1 MNSEDYIPHLDQ
13 ALGLHDELPVF
24 VGYFN
29 FSSETFR
36 EGGGVQSDLGKLDAA
51 GVRCL
56 VASIGYGCYFQTG
69 PRDYRLAGPDEWL
82 LRKQLERIETVT
94 RTILECPRTRL
105 VASREDLGHSEADA
119 IGVIVHLT
127 GNNHTLDLATVDR
140 FFASGVRA
148 IHPAMQY
155 HNRYC
160 AGHEGLPGPGLTEF
174 GREVV
179 QRMNELGL
187 VVDTAHASDASALAM
202 IETSAKPVIDSHTTS
217 RDLVPSSR
225 GLRDT
230 TLKELADGGGVVGV
244 HLADHMLNE
253 RLWEGKYA
261 VASRAGSPGGHLPRL
276 WLYNAHALAKTNDP
290 EERMLLR
297 KNREAQE
304 RFYSERGLPDDPG
317 MPADRAA
324 SVGDLADLVDYLLNL
339 VGEDHV
345 GIGGDVNGIDDHQ
358 WPEGLDHVGQ
368 LPVLTAELLRRGHTP
383 EMLGK
388 FLCRN
393 WERVYRE
400 CLP

>member
-1 MNSEDYIPHLDQ
+1 MNLEDDIPYLDQ
-13 ALGLHDELPVF
+13 ALGLHKEMPVF

-36 EGGGVQSDLGKLDAA
+36 ESGGVQSDLGKLDAA

-69 PRDYRLAGPDEWL
+69 PREYQLAGPNEWL
-82 LRKQLERIETVT
+82 FEKQLERIETVT
-94 RTILECPRTRL
+94 RTIRECPRTRL
-105 VASREDLGHSEADA
+105 VTSAEGLSHCGDGT

-127 GNNHTLDLATVDR
+127 GNNHTVDLATVDR

-187 VVDTAHASDASALAM
+187 VVDTAHASDASALAL
-202 IETSAKPVIDSHTTS
+202 IETSTKPVIDSHTTS

-230 TLKELADGGGVVGV
+230 TLRKLADRGGVVGA

-253 RLWEGKYA
+253 RL
-261 VASRAGSPGGHLPRL
+261 
-276 WLYNAHALAKTNDP
+276 
-290 EERMLLR
+290 
-297 KNREAQE
+297 
-304 RFYSERGLPDDPG
+304 
-317 MPADRAA
+317 
-324 SVGDLADLVDYLLNL
+324 
-339 VGEDHV
+339 
-345 GIGGDVNGIDDHQ
+345 
-358 WPEGLDHVGQ
+358 
-368 LPVLTAELLRRGHTP
+368 
-383 EMLGK
+383 
-388 FLCRN
+388 
-393 WERVYRE
+393 
-400 CLP
+400 